1 MARIL
6 FVIGIQNNIMKR
18 IILSALAI
26 FAFNA
31 LFAQGLLTGTEVGNL
46 APELKLPNPDG
57 KVLPL
62 SSLKGKMV
70 LIDFWASWCG
80 PCRGENPNVVRAYK
94 KFKDMAFKGG
104 KGFTVYG
111 VSLDKSKDPWVNAI
125 KQDGLE
131 WPNHVS
137 DLKWW
142 YSDAARMYEVQ
153 SIPTNWLIDGNGVIV
168 GRNLRGADL
177 EKALDGQ
184 LKK

>member
-80 PCRGENPNVVRAYK
+80 PCRSFAPTFEAASQRHPDVVFGKVDTEAQQGLASYFQIQAIPTLMVFREKVMLFNQAGSLPPKSLEDLLQQVKKLDMAEVHRQIAAHSHSHEHGENC
-94 KFKDMAFKGG
+94 D
-104 KGFTVYG
+104 
-111 VSLDKSKDPWVNAI
+111 
-125 KQDGLE
+125 
-131 WPNHVS
+131 H
-137 DLKWW
+137 
-142 YSDAARMYEVQ
+142 
-153 SIPTNWLIDGNGVIV
+153 
-168 GRNLRGADL
+168 
-177 EKALDGQ
+177 
-184 LKK
+184 